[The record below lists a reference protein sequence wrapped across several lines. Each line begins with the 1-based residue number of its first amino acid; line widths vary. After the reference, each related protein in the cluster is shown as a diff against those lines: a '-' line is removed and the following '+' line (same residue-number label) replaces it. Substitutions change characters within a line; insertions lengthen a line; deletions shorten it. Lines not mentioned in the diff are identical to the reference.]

1 LPDMCHVKTIRVFK
15 KVHQNE
21 DEQFL
26 SGIRMLDKNG
36 VQIYE
41 VGNIEANQPHADTT
55 VNDGEKILAMRST
68 GRKCRPKEDA
78 WHRNF

>member
-1 LPDMCHVKTIRVFK
+1 
-15 KVHQNE
+15 
-21 DEQFL
+21 
-26 SGIRMLDKNG
+26 MLDKNG